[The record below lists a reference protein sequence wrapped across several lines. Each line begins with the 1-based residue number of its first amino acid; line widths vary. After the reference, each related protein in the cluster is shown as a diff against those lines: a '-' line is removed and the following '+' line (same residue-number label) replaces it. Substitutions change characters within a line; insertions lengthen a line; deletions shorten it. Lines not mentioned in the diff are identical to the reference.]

1 MANSKVKVVLTP
13 DKEVVLASDNPNIGE
28 LVKAIVDLRDTL
40 DVEHIDVTCEAEG
53 FDTKS
58 FAEVIRD
65 SAQQFLDAI
74 ELEKGAFDKAMVA
87 LEKPN

>member
-1 MANSKVKVVLTP
+1 MANSEVKIVLAP
-13 DKEVVLASDNPNIGE
+13 GKDVVLASDNPNIGE

-58 FAEVIRD
+58 FAEIVRD

-74 ELEKGAFDKAMVA
+74 QLEKSAFDKAMVT
-87 LEKPN
+87 LKKPN